1 MISIDEAI
9 SIVKNNSKTL
19 QEFKTIKVEK
29 AFGYLLAEDIVSP
42 IDMPPFRQSAMDGY
56 AICSGAFSS
65 YTIIGEVKT
74 GDSVNP
80 NLKPGEAV
88 RIFTG
93 AAVPDTADV
102 ILIQEKVTV
111 KDNELYTE
119 EEFKIAQNI
128 RPKGEQVQKG
138 EVALQKGSK
147 IVPATV
153 GYLYSL
159 GIDEVSVTKKPSI
172 AIVSTG
178 NELIKA
184 GEELKHGQVYES
196 NSAMLTSALYSLKFY
211 DTEVYKIED
220 NFEATLST
228 LQTVLENHDLVLI
241 TGGISVGEY
250 DFVGRALKE
259 LEVNELFYKVKQK
272 PGKPLFYGKKEETQ
286 IFALPGNPAASLSC
300 FYIYVYIVLQKM
312 MGKSTLELPRIESN
326 ALNSFIKKGDRPQFL
341 KAIYNDGKVELLE
354 GQNSSMLQTFAV
366 SNALVFAPGEI
377 SEIAINDKV
386 ETILLPV

>member
-19 QEFKTIKVEK
+19 HEFKTIKVEK

-56 AICSGAFSS
+56 AICSGTFSS
-65 YTIIGEVKT
+65 YTIIGEVKA
-74 GDSVNP
+74 GDSINP
-80 NLKPGEAV
+80 ELKPGEAV

-138 EVALQKGSK
+138 EVALQKGAK

-159 GIDEVSVTKKPSI
+159 GIDEVSVIKKPSV

-178 NELIKA
+178 NELIEA
-184 GEELKHGQVYES
+184 GEELKHGQIYES

-211 DTEVYKIED
+211 DTKVYKIED
-220 NFEATLST
+220 NYEATLST
-228 LQTVLENHDLVLI
+228 LRTVLENHDLVLI

-259 LEVNELFYKVKQK
+259 LAVNELFYKVKQK
-272 PGKPLFYGKKEETQ
+272 PGKPLFYGKKDETQ

-312 MGKSTLELPRIESN
+312 MGKTTLELPRVESN

-341 KAIYNDGKVELLE
+341 KAIYNNGKVELLE

-366 SNALVFAPGEI
+366 SNALVFVPGEV

>member
-19 QEFKTIKVEK
+19 QELKTIKVEK

-56 AICSGAFSS
+56 AICSGTFSS
-65 YTIIGEVKT
+65 YTIIGEVKA
-74 GDSVNP
+74 GDSINP
-80 NLKPGEAV
+80 ELKPGEAV

-138 EVALQKGSK
+138 EVALQKGAK

-159 GIDEVSVTKKPSI
+159 GIDKVSVIKKPSV

-178 NELIKA
+178 NELIEA
-184 GEELKHGQVYES
+184 GEELKHGQIYES

-220 NFEATLST
+220 NYEATLST
-228 LQTVLENHDLVLI
+228 LRTVLKNHDLVLI

-272 PGKPLFYGKKEETQ
+272 PGKPLFYGKKDETQ

-312 MGKSTLELPRIESN
+312 MGKSTLELPRVESTT
-326 ALNSFIKKGDRPQFL
+326 LNSFIKKGDRPQFL
-341 KAIYNDGKVELLE
+341 KAIYNNGKVELLE

-366 SNALVFAPGEI
+366 SNALVFVPGEV
-377 SEIAINDKV
+377 SEISINDKV